1 MRKSLFSFL
10 GARLLGQGGGVMEV
24 GGQECPEEMLL
35 GKTFSAGGGQKD
47 SLICERRFQPSEH
60 KPGGCIH
67 GTPKHRVRQRVGLS

>member
-47 SLICERRFQPSEH
+47 TVSSAREDFSPTNTSLVAASM
-60 KPGGCIH
+60 
-67 GTPKHRVRQRVGLS
+67 GLPNTE